1 MITMGVMKGGFRM
14 PEVSKQDILLGNEKI
29 TDQIQQ
35 VSLIDYLRDKTIQRD
50 IAGIKLD
57 KSHIKVGDMVQ
68 NILRPEVYGIVVKVL
83 YGEND
88 PALLYIPH
96 RGNGKSIFK
105 DSLQRWEK
113 VW

>member
-1 MITMGVMKGGFRM
+1 MM
-14 PEVSKQDILLGNEKI
+14 PEVSKQDILLGDEKI

-35 VSLIDYLRDKTIQRD
+35 VSLLDYLTEKVIQND
-50 IAGIKLD
+50 ISGIKPD

-68 NILRPEVYGIVVKVL
+68 NIYRPEVFGIVVKIL

-96 RGNGKSIFK
+96 RGNGKSLFR

-113 VW
+113 CADEYV